1 MIVFDF
7 ECFRYDWLFVALD
20 LETEQYTIIENDR
33 QRMIEFYEQHKQD
46 IWIGYNCKNYDKY
59 ILQAIIEGINP
70 KPVNDYIIGGGVGW
84 KLFDKKLDINLYDC
98 MIMGKSLKQLES
110 YFGVDIRETEI
121 DFNIDR
127 PLTDKERASNIEYCK
142 SDVYNTAL
150 VFMHNKQEFE
160 AQLGLIKL
168 SGGSLQDLAKTKAQL
183 SAKILEAKP
192 LPIEMLREEWQFE
205 YNQCVKDYDYKHK
218 DVLKFFD
225 SLRETKDAKAKYE
238 CELYGVPHVFALG
251 GVHAGINNYFYDN
264 KCVSKENKRLLH
276 VDVAS
281 YYPHIMT
288 EWGFLTRAVPS
299 IQKFKDIM
307 ELRLKYKKE
316 KNPLQAPLKIAINGS
331 YGQSGA
337 GKQLEDGSYK
347 ILSNMFDPRRMRE
360 VCINGQLMLL
370 QLIEDVMENVDSAV
384 IVNTNT
390 DGIVFEIDNND
401 FNKLDGY
408 VKAWEKRTKMTMEY
422 DDTSYLAQKDVN
434 NFITIFTNDEMERKG
449 SYVKTPKPCDYDLPI
464 LSDCIVEYFVH
475 GITPEEYINNINKL
489 APFMKT
495 YKLMGSYV
503 RALHGDEEQQGKVFR
518 VFASC
523 SRKDG
528 CLYKQKEGKN
538 KEKFAGCPE
547 RCKIV
552 NSDIRGLAVPSWL
565 DKNWYIEQAWK
576 RIKDYVGG
584 DKNDRQEV
592 WKINSVEKIR
602 KSETE

>member
-1 MIVFDF
+1 MNFIVFDF
-7 ECFRYDWLFVALD
+7 EVFRYNFLFVALN
-20 LETEQYTIIENDR
+20 LETGEYTIIEDDR
-33 QRMIEFYEQHKQD
+33 DKMIEFYKD
-46 IWIGYNCKNYDKY
+46 NINSIWIGYNCKNYDRY
-59 ILQAIIEGINP
+59 ILQAVMEGINP
-70 KPVNDYIIGGGVGW
+70 KPVNDYIINGGQGW
-84 KLFDKKLDINLYDC
+84 KIFDKKLDINLYDC
-98 MIMGKSLKQLES
+98 LIMGKSLKQLES

-121 DFNIDR
+121 DFSLDR
-127 PLTDKERASNIEYCK
+127 PLTDDERASNIEYCK

-168 SGGSLQDLAKTKAQL
+168 SGGSLQDLSKTKAQL

-192 LPIEMLREEWQFE
+192 LPIKMLREEWQFE
-205 YNQCVKDYDYKHK
+205 YNQCVKDYNYKHK

-225 SLRETKDAKAKYE
+225 NLRETKDAKAKYE
-238 CELYGVPHVFALG
+238 CELYSVPHVFALG
-251 GVHAGINNYFYDN
+251 GLHGAVPNYIHTINDCEYIVHI
-264 KCVSKENKRLLH
+264 
-276 VDVAS
+276 DVAS

-288 EWGFLTRAVPS
+288 EWGLLTRAVPS

-337 GKQLEDGSYK
+337 GKQLDDGSYK

-370 QLIEDVMENVDSAV
+370 QLIEDLEQFDLIQS
-384 IVNTNT
+384 NT
-390 DGIVFEIDNND
+390 DGLVYRIPKERMDDVKNI
-401 FNKLDGY
+401 
-408 VKAWEKRTKMTMEY
+408 VKAWEKRTRMTMEFDY
-422 DDTSYLAQKDVN
+422 TNFIAQRDVN
-434 NFITIFTNDEMERKG
+434 NYIAVFDNGNIERKG
-449 SYVKTPKPCDYDLPI
+449 WAVKESKPCDYDLPI
-464 LSDCIVEYFVH
+464 VKDAVTEYFVH
-475 GITPEEYINNINKL
+475 GIPVEEYINSVNEL

-518 VFASC
+518 VFASR

-528 CLYKQKEGKN
+528 CLYKQKQGKN

-552 NSDIRGLAVPSWL
+552 NTDIRDKKIEPWL
-565 DKNWYIEQAWK
+565 DKNWYIEQAK
-576 RIKDYVGG
+576 KEI
-584 DKNDRQEV
+584 DKFYG
-592 WKINSVEKIR
+592 K
-602 KSETE
+602 